1 MVIKMLI
8 VESIDENIVLLENFD
23 TKEKIYENIENFNFQ
38 VHEGDV
44 VIKVNDY
51 YEKDETTTNKRID
64 LIKEKLERLKNI

>member
-23 TKEKIYENIENFNFQ
+23 KKEKIYENIENFNFQ
-38 VHEGDV
+38 VNEGDV